1 MPRILV
7 VEDERKVRTIHT
19 IGHSTRPAEVFT
31 GLLQAHG
38 IATLADVRTVPRSRH
53 NPQFESQALA
63 AALAALG
70 LGYVHLP
77 GLGGLRRP
85 RPDSVNLG
93 LRSAGFRGYADHMQT
108 EAFRRELGRLEALA
122 DARPTAIMC
131 AEAEPSRCH
140 RALLADALLA
150 RGWRVCHI
158 LGTGAVEHAPSPAMR
173 MVDGR
178 PVYP

>member
-1 MPRILV
+1 M
-7 VEDERKVRTIHT
+7 RTMHT
-19 IGHSTRPAEVFT
+19 IGHSTRPADVFT
-31 GLLQAHG
+31 GLLQTHG
-38 IATLADVRTVPRSRH
+38 VATLADVRTVPRSRH
-53 NPQFESQALA
+53 NPQFEREALA

-108 EAFRRELGRLEALA
+108 EVFRQELERLEALA
-122 DARPTAIMC
+122 GARPTAIMC

-150 RGWRVCHI
+150 RGWRVLHI
-158 LGTGAVEHAPSPAMR
+158 LDVGAVEHAPSPAMR
-173 MVDGR
+173 TVDGR